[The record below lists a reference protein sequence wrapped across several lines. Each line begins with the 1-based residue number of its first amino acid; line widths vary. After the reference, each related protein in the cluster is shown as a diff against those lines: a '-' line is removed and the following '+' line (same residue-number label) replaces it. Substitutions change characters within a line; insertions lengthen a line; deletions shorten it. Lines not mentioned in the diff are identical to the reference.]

1 MNKDL
6 IDNLQILMPVHNEG
20 KSLEEIINKIHEVL
34 KKKIIFSFII
44 CGDGSNDDTLD
55 ILKTLRLNY
64 PIDLISHPNK
74 KGYSNA
80 VIDGIKKAS
89 SEYLLIMDS
98 DGQCDPRQ
106 IFKFWNV
113 RKKADLVIGY
123 RIKRRDFLYRKF
135 FSDFAKLVYGFFFNV
150 KLKDPSFAFSLIR
163 KDVYKSLLNFNP
175 SMPEGFFWEYNA
187 RAIYKG
193 YKILEIGINHKKR
206 KYGDTQI
213 FQVWRLPKIALIN
226 FMGLLRVK
234 FDLLIN

>member
-1 MNKDL
+1 MSNS
-6 IDNLQILMPVHNEG
+6 LQILMPVHNEG
-20 KSLEEIINKIHEVL
+20 KYIKNHITKVNNIL
-34 KKKIIFSFII
+34 KKKIKFSFLI
-44 CGDGSNDDTLD
+44 CEDGSSDNTVE
-55 ILKTLRLNY
+55 ILKRL
-64 PIDLISHPNK
+64 K
-74 KGYSNA
+74 KKFKIRVLSKKEKQGYSTA
-80 VIDGIKKAS
+80 VMSGIKIANAD
-89 SEYLLIMDS
+89 YLLIMDS

-113 RKKADLVIGY
+113 RKKADLIVGY

-135 FSDFAKLVYGFFFNV
+135 FSDFAKLVYSFFFKV

-163 KDVYKSLLNFNP
+163 KDVYKSLQNFTP

-226 FMGLLRVK
+226 FIGLLRVK
-234 FDLLIN
+234 LDLLIK

>member
-1 MNKDL
+1 MSNS
-6 IDNLQILMPVHNEG
+6 LQILMPVHNEG
-20 KSLEEIINKIHEVL
+20 KYIKNHITKVNNIL
-34 KKKIIFSFII
+34 KKKIKFSFLI
-44 CGDGSNDDTLD
+44 CEDGSSDNTVE
-55 ILKTLRLNY
+55 ILKRL
-64 PIDLISHPNK
+64 K
-74 KGYSNA
+74 KKFKIRVLSKKEKQGYSTA
-80 VIDGIKKAS
+80 VMSGIKIANAD
-89 SEYLLIMDS
+89 YLLIMDS

-113 RKKADLVIGY
+113 RKKADLIVGY

-135 FSDFAKLVYGFFFNV
+135 FSDFAKLVYSFFFKV

-163 KDVYKSLLNFNP
+163 KDVYKSLQNFTP

-226 FMGLLRVK
+226 FIGLLRVK
-234 FDLLIN
+234 FDLLIK

>member
-1 MNKDL
+1 MSNS
-6 IDNLQILMPVHNEG
+6 LQILMPVHNEG
-20 KSLEEIINKIHEVL
+20 KYIKNHITKVNNIL
-34 KKKIIFSFII
+34 KKKIKFSFLI
-44 CGDGSNDDTLD
+44 CEDGSSDNTVE
-55 ILKTLRLNY
+55 ILKRL
-64 PIDLISHPNK
+64 K
-74 KGYSNA
+74 KKFKIRVLSKKEKQGYSTA
-80 VIDGIKKAS
+80 VMSGIKMANAD
-89 SEYLLIMDS
+89 YLLIMDS

-113 RKKADLVIGY
+113 RKKADLIVGY

-135 FSDFAKLVYGFFFNV
+135 FSDFAKLVYSFFFKV

-163 KDVYKSLLNFNP
+163 KDVYKSLQNFTP

-226 FMGLLRVK
+226 FIGLLRVK
-234 FDLLIN
+234 FDLLTK

>member
-1 MNKDL
+1 MSNS
-6 IDNLQILMPVHNEG
+6 LQILMPVHNEG
-20 KSLEEIINKIHEVL
+20 KYIKNHITKVNNIL
-34 KKKIIFSFII
+34 KKKIKFSFLI
-44 CGDGSNDDTLD
+44 CEDGSSDNTVE
-55 ILKTLRLNY
+55 ILKRL
-64 PIDLISHPNK
+64 K
-74 KGYSNA
+74 KKFKIRVLSKKEKQGYSTA
-80 VIDGIKKAS
+80 VMSGIKIANAD
-89 SEYLLIMDS
+89 YLLIMDS

-113 RKKADLVIGY
+113 RKKADLIVGY

-135 FSDFAKLVYGFFFNV
+135 FSDFAKLVYSFFFKV

-163 KDVYKSLLNFNP
+163 KDVYKSLQNFTP

-206 KYGDTQI
+206 KYGYTQI

-226 FMGLLRVK
+226 FIGLLRVK
-234 FDLLIN
+234 LDLLIK

>member
-1 MNKDL
+1 MSNS
-6 IDNLQILMPVHNEG
+6 LQILMPVHNEG
-20 KSLEEIINKIHEVL
+20 KYIKNHITKVNNILKQKIKFSFLICEDGSSDNTVEILKRL
-34 KKKIIFSFII
+34 KKKFKIRVLS
-44 CGDGSNDDTLD
+44 
-55 ILKTLRLNY
+55 
-64 PIDLISHPNK
+64 K
-74 KGYSNA
+74 KEKQGYSTA
-80 VIDGIKKAS
+80 VMSGIKIANAD
-89 SEYLLIMDS
+89 YLLIMDS

-113 RKKADLVIGY
+113 RKKADLIVGY

-135 FSDFAKLVYGFFFNV
+135 FSDFAKLVYSFFFKV

-163 KDVYKSLLNFNP
+163 KDVYKSLQNFTP

-226 FMGLLRVK
+226 FIGLLRVK
-234 FDLLIN
+234 LDLLIK

>member
-1 MNKDL
+1 MSNS
-6 IDNLQILMPVHNEG
+6 LQILMPVHNEG
-20 KSLEEIINKIHEVL
+20 KYIKNHITKVNNVL
-34 KKKIIFSFII
+34 KKKIKFSFLI
-44 CGDGSNDDTLD
+44 CEDGSSDNTLE
-55 ILKTLRLNY
+55 ILKRL
-64 PIDLISHPNK
+64 K
-74 KGYSNA
+74 KKFKIRLLSKKEKQGYSTA
-80 VIDGIKKAS
+80 VMSGIKIANAD
-89 SEYLLIMDS
+89 YLLIMDS

-113 RKKADLVIGY
+113 RKKADLIVGY

-135 FSDFAKLVYGFFFNV
+135 FSDFAKLVYSFFFKV

-163 KDVYKSLLNFNP
+163 KDVYKSLQNFTP

-226 FMGLLRVK
+226 FIGLLRVK
-234 FDLLIN
+234 FDLLTK

>member
-1 MNKDL
+1 MSNS
-6 IDNLQILMPVHNEG
+6 LQILMPAYNEG
-20 KSLEEIINKIHEVL
+20 KNIEDHITKVNNIL
-34 KKKIIFSFII
+34 KKKIKFSFLI
-44 CGDGSNDDTLD
+44 CEDGSSDNTLE
-55 ILKTLRLNY
+55 ILKKLR
-64 PIDLISHPNK
+64 K
-74 KGYSNA
+74 KFKIQILSKKEKQGYSTA
-80 VIDGIKKAS
+80 VMSGIKKANAN
-89 SEYLLIMDS
+89 YLLIMDS

-106 IFKFWNV
+106 IFKFWNA

-135 FSDFAKLVYGFFFNV
+135 FSDFAKLVYGLFFNV

-163 KDVYKSLLNFNP
+163 KDVYKSLQNFNP

-193 YKILEIGINHKKR
+193 YKILEIGIDHKKR

-213 FQVWRLPKIALIN
+213 FYFWRLPKIALIN

>member
-1 MNKDL
+1 MSNS
-6 IDNLQILMPVHNEG
+6 LQILMPVHNEG
-20 KSLEEIINKIHEVL
+20 KYIKNHITKVNNIL
-34 KKKIIFSFII
+34 KKKIKFSFLI
-44 CGDGSNDDTLD
+44 CEDGSSDNTVE
-55 ILKTLRLNY
+55 ILKKL
-64 PIDLISHPNK
+64 K
-74 KGYSNA
+74 KKFKIRVLSKKEKQGYSTA
-80 VIDGIKKAS
+80 VMSGIKIANAD
-89 SEYLLIMDS
+89 YLLIMDS

-113 RKKADLVIGY
+113 RKKADLIVGY

-135 FSDFAKLVYGFFFNV
+135 FSDFAKLVYSFFFKV

-163 KDVYKSLLNFNP
+163 KDVYKSLQNFTP

-226 FMGLLRVK
+226 FIGLLRVK
-234 FDLLIN
+234 FDLLTK

>member
-1 MNKDL
+1 MSNS
-6 IDNLQILMPVHNEG
+6 LQILMPAHNEG
-20 KSLEEIINKIHEVL
+20 KHIKNHIIKVNNIL
-34 KKKIIFSFII
+34 KKKIKFSFLI
-44 CGDGSNDDTLD
+44 CEDGSSDNTLE
-55 ILKTLRLNY
+55 ILKKME
-64 PIDLISHPNK
+64 K
-74 KGYSNA
+74 KYKIRVLSKKKKQGYSTA
-80 VIDGIKKAS
+80 VMSGIKIANAD
-89 SEYLLIMDS
+89 YLLIMDS

-113 RKKADLVIGY
+113 RKKADLIVGY

-135 FSDFAKLVYGFFFNV
+135 FSDFAKLVYSFFFKV

-163 KDVYKSLLNFNP
+163 KDVYKSLQNFTP

-226 FMGLLRVK
+226 FIGLLRVK
-234 FDLLIN
+234 FDLLTK

>member
-1 MNKDL
+1 MSNS
-6 IDNLQILMPVHNEG
+6 LQILMPVHNEG
-20 KSLEEIINKIHEVL
+20 KYIKNHITKVNNVL
-34 KKKIIFSFII
+34 KKKIKFSFLI
-44 CGDGSNDDTLD
+44 CEDGSSDNTLE
-55 ILKTLRLNY
+55 ILKRL
-64 PIDLISHPNK
+64 K
-74 KGYSNA
+74 KKFKIRLLSKKEKQGYSTA
-80 VIDGIKKAS
+80 VMSGIKIANAD
-89 SEYLLIMDS
+89 YLLIMDS

-113 RKKADLVIGY
+113 RKKADLIVGY

-135 FSDFAKLVYGFFFNV
+135 FSDFAKLVYSFFFKV

-163 KDVYKSLLNFNP
+163 KDVYKSLQNFTP

-206 KYGDTQI
+206 KYGYTQI

-226 FMGLLRVK
+226 FIGLLRVK
-234 FDLLIN
+234 LDLLIK